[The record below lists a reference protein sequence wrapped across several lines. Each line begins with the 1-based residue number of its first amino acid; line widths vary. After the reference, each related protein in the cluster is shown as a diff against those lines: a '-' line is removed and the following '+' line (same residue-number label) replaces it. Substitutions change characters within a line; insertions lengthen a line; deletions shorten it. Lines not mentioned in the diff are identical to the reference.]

1 MSEFLIGLGNIMM
14 IVGAIMLVGL
24 VVVWYVLRQIN
35 DRLEQQ
41 LTELVQELENRI
53 IGLDVEVDNNQYF
66 LYNTLDKSFVCQGA
80 TAEEIKE
87 RFMTRCPG
95 QNAYFAGGD
104 ERAIEYL
111 TQEFVR
117 LKNETSH
124 SQ

>member
-1 MSEFLIGLGNIMM
+1 MSEFLIWLGNIMM
-14 IVGAIMLVGL
+14 IVGVILIVGL
-24 VVVWYVLRQIN
+24 VVVWYVLGRIN

-41 LTELVQELENRI
+41 LTELVEELENRI

-66 LYNTLDKSFVCQGA
+66 IYNTKDKSFVCQGA
-80 TAEEIKE
+80 TAQEIKE
-87 RFMTRCPG
+87 KFLARCPG

-104 ERAIEYL
+104 EQAIEYL

-117 LKNETSH
+117 LKDETSH

>member
-1 MSEFLIGLGNIMM
+1 MM
-14 IVGAIMLVGL
+14 IVGIILIVGL
-24 VVVWYVLRQIN
+24 VVVWYVLGRIN

-41 LTELVQELENRI
+41 LTELVEELENRI

-66 LYNTLDKSFVCQGA
+66 IYNTKDKSFVCQGA
-80 TAEEIKE
+80 TAQEIKE
-87 RFMTRCPG
+87 KFLARCPG

-117 LKNETSH
+117 LKDETSH

>member
-1 MSEFLIGLGNIMM
+1 MSEFLIWLGNAMM
-14 IVGAIMLVGL
+14 IAGIVLLIGL
-24 VVVWYVLRQIN
+24 VVVWYVLKRFN

-41 LTELVQELENRI
+41 LTELVQELEDRI

-66 LYNTLDKSFVCQGA
+66 LYNTLDKSFICQGA
-80 TAEEIKE
+80 TAQEIKE
-87 RFMTRCPG
+87 RFLARCPN

-117 LKNETSH
+117 LKDETSN

>member
-14 IVGAIMLVGL
+14 FMGVVLIIGL
-24 VVVWYVLRQIN
+24 VVVWYILRRFN

-41 LTELVQELENRI
+41 LAELVQELEDRI
-53 IGLDVEVDNNQYF
+53 VGLDVEVDNNQYF
-66 LYNTLDKSFVCQGA
+66 IYNSKDKSFICQGA
-80 TAEEIKE
+80 TAEEIKQK
-87 RFMTRCPG
+87 FLARCPG

-117 LKNETSH
+117 LKDETSS

>member
-1 MSEFLIGLGNIMM
+1 MSEFLIWLGNVMM
-14 IVGAIMLVGL
+14 IAGVILLVGL
-24 VVVWYVLRQIN
+24 VVVWYILRRFN

-41 LTELVQELENRI
+41 LEELVQELEDRI

-66 LYNTLDKSFVCQGA
+66 VYNTKDKSFICQGA
-80 TAEEIKE
+80 TAEEIKQK
-87 RFMTRCPG
+87 FLARCPG

-117 LKNETSH
+117 LKDETST

>member
-1 MSEFLIGLGNIMM
+1 MSEFLIWLGNILIIAGIILM
-14 IVGAIMLVGL
+14 VGL
-24 VVVWYVLRQIN
+24 VVVWYILRRFN
-35 DRLEQQ
+35 DRLEQH
-41 LTELVQELENRI
+41 LTELVEELENRI

-87 RFMTRCPG
+87 KFLARCPG
-95 QNAYFAGGD
+95 QNAYFASGD
-104 ERAIEYL
+104 EQAIQYL

-117 LKNETSH
+117 LKDETSH

>member
-1 MSEFLIGLGNIMM
+1 MSELLIWLGNVMM
-14 IVGAIMLVGL
+14 VLGVILLVGL
-24 VVVWYVLRQIN
+24 VIVWYILRRFN

-41 LTELVQELENRI
+41 LGELVKELEDRI

-66 LYNTLDKSFVCQGA
+66 IYNTKDKSFICQGA
-80 TAEEIKE
+80 TAEEIKQK
-87 RFMTRCPG
+87 FLARCPG

-117 LKNETSH
+117 LKDETSS

>member
-1 MSEFLIGLGNIMM
+1 MSEFLIGLGNAMM
-14 IVGAIMLVGL
+14 IAGIILMVGL
-24 VVVWYVLRQIN
+24 AVFWYVLRRVN

-66 LYNTLDKSFVCQGA
+66 LYNTMDKSFVCQGA
-80 TAEEIKE
+80 TAEEIKQK
-87 RFMTRCPG
+87 FLARCPG

-104 ERAIEYL
+104 ERAIKYL

-117 LKNETSH
+117 LKDETST

>member
-1 MSEFLIGLGNIMM
+1 MSEFLIWLGNAMM
-14 IVGAIMLVGL
+14 IAGL
-24 VVVWYVLRQIN
+24 ILMTVLAVAWYILRRFN

-41 LTELVQELENRI
+41 LTELVEELENRI

-80 TAEEIKE
+80 TAEEIKQ
-87 RFMTRCPG
+87 RFLARCPG

-104 ERAIEYL
+104 KRAIEYL

-117 LKNETSH
+117 LKDETSH

>member
-1 MSEFLIGLGNIMM
+1 MSEFLIWLGNIMM
-14 IVGAIMLVGL
+14 IAGIILLVGL
-24 VVVWYVLRQIN
+24 AVFWYVLRRVN

-41 LTELVQELENRI
+41 LTELVEELENCI

-66 LYNTLDKSFVCQGA
+66 LYNTKDKSFVCQGA

-87 RFMTRCPG
+87 KFLARCPG

-111 TQEFVR
+111 TQEFLR
-117 LKNETSH
+117 LKDENSH

>member
-1 MSEFLIGLGNIMM
+1 MSENLIWLGNVLMATGLGIL
-14 IVGAIMLVGL
+14 ITLGIAWL
-24 VVVWYVLRQIN
+24 WLRRIN
-35 DRLEQQ
+35 NRLEQQ
-41 LTELVQELENRI
+41 LAELVNELENRI

-66 LYNTLDKSFVCQGA
+66 IYNTKDKSFICQGA

-87 RFMTRCPG
+87 KFLTRCPG

-104 ERAIEYL
+104 AQAIEYL

-117 LKNETSH
+117 LKDETSS

>member
-1 MSEFLIGLGNIMM
+1 MSEFLIWLGNVMM
-14 IVGAIMLVGL
+14 VMGVILLVGL
-24 VVVWYVLRQIN
+24 VIVWYILRRFN

-41 LTELVQELENRI
+41 LAELVQELEDRI
-53 IGLDVEVDNNQYF
+53 VGLDVEVDNNQYF
-66 LYNTLDKSFVCQGA
+66 IYNTKDKSFICQGA

-87 RFMTRCPG
+87 RFLARCPG

-117 LKNETSH
+117 LKDETSS

>member
-14 IVGAIMLVGL
+14 IVGIILLVGL
-24 VVVWYVLRQIN
+24 VVVWYILRRFN

-41 LTELVQELENRI
+41 LAELVEELEDRL
-53 IGLDVEVDNNQYF
+53 IGLEVEVDNNQYF
-66 LYNTLDKSFVCQGA
+66 LYNIKDKSFVCQGA
-80 TAEEIKE
+80 TAEEIKQ
-87 RFMTRCPG
+87 RFMARCPN

-117 LKNETSH
+117 LKDENSS

>member
-1 MSEFLIGLGNIMM
+1 MSETLIWIGNVMM
-14 IVGAIMLVGL
+14 IVGVILLVGL
-24 VVVWYVLRQIN
+24 VVVWYILRRFN

-41 LTELVQELENRI
+41 LEELVKELEDRI

-66 LYNTLDKSFVCQGA
+66 IYNTKDKSFICQGA
-80 TAEEIKE
+80 TAEEIKQK
-87 RFMTRCPG
+87 FLARCPG

-104 ERAIEYL
+104 KRAIEYL

-117 LKNETSH
+117 LKDETSS

>member
-1 MSEFLIGLGNIMM
+1 MSETLIWIGNVMM
-14 IVGAIMLVGL
+14 IAGVILLLGL
-24 VVVWYVLRQIN
+24 VVVWYMLRRFN

-41 LTELVQELENRI
+41 LEELVKELEDRI

-66 LYNTLDKSFVCQGA
+66 IYNTKDKSFICQGA
-80 TAEEIKE
+80 TAEELKQK
-87 RFMTRCPG
+87 FLARCPG

-117 LKNETSH
+117 LKDETSH

>member
-1 MSEFLIGLGNIMM
+1 MSEFLIWLGNVMM
-14 IVGAIMLVGL
+14 IAGAVLIIGL
-24 VVVWYVLRQIN
+24 VIVLYLLRRIN
-35 DRLEQQ
+35 VRLEQQ
-41 LTELVQELENRI
+41 LTELVEELENRI

-66 LYNTLDKSFVCQGA
+66 LYNTQDKSFICQGA
-80 TAEEIKE
+80 TAAEIKE
-87 RFMTRCPG
+87 KFLARCPG

-117 LKNETSH
+117 LKDENSH

>member
-1 MSEFLIGLGNIMM
+1 MM
-14 IVGAIMLVGL
+14 IVGVILMVGL
-24 VVVWYVLRQIN
+24 VIVWYVLRQVN

-41 LTELVQELENRI
+41 LTELVEELENRI

-66 LYNTLDKSFVCQGA
+66 IYNTKDKSFVCQGA

-87 RFMTRCPG
+87 KFLARCPG